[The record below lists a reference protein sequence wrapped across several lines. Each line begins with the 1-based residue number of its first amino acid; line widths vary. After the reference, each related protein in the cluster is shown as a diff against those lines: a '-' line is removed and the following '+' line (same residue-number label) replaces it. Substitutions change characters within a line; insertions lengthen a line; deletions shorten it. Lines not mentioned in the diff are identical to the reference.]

1 MNWKVPYIDLPAQY
15 QSLKPELDAAITRVM
30 ASGRYIGGEEVE
42 RFEAALGRY
51 LGVKHVVSC
60 GNGYDALYMALKV
73 IGASID
79 DNSSLVCTKD
89 YTHVSTHAAVENA
102 GYGATLVTKAYPMNS
117 VGLHIPVHMNGRCV
131 FPCAEGPDYVIED
144 ACQAIGASYEDTKAG
159 TYGIM
164 GCFSFHPMKVL
175 GCAGDGG
182 AIVTNDDD
190 LDAKVRAYR
199 NHGGGKGYGVN
210 SRLDAIQAAILNVKL
225 PHLDKWIA
233 RRRAIAAL
241 YEELL
246 PAWVKKPPAPSDGPY
261 FDTYSSYVIGGSPEL
276 LAHLRG
282 KGIECFSHIR
292 TDVVSLP
299 IYPEMKDSHIAMV
312 VAAVKGYTNG

>member
-42 RFEAALGRY
+42 RFEQALARY

-73 IGASID
+73 LGVRQGHRV
-79 DNSSLVCTKD
+79 LVSP
-89 YTHVSTHAAVENA
+89 YTHISTFAAVKNLQA
-102 GYGATLVTKAYPMNS
+102 KVSLGFSADFSIT
-117 VGLHIPVHMNGRCV
+117 VHMNGRINDSV
-131 FPCAEGPDYVIED
+131 LPTLKKWHLVED
-144 ACQAIGASYEDTKAG
+144 ACQAIGSSLDGKKSGAWG
-159 TYGIM
+159 VM

-182 AIVTNDDD
+182 AICTSNDD
-190 LDAKVRAYR
+190 LCVNLRQLR
-199 NHGGGKGYGVN
+199 NHGVGGKSHGVN

-225 PHLDKWIA
+225 PYLDKWIS

-312 VAAVKGYTNG
+312 VAAVKSYTNG